1 MKSSFVPLLVLG
13 FALPGSAHG
22 DSVSL
27 GDLKTQ
33 YRALESQC
41 DSLASQRLRVAAEAK
56 ALSARIDSLKLSA
69 ANSAAL
75 QEALRS
81 AALEEALRSS
91 LGLVQRMVEIEW
103 KLVALEARQD
113 SLAERLCLAYDWEIG
128 VLIQKLAEQ
137 PDRGLSVQLT
147 LYQEAR
153 EQLGIGIHSAN
164 LHYSEQMKIE
174 VEDGPDEIQQKQELL
189 EDIAD
194 RLKAEWSA
202 NADLL
207 RRLEAEHRL
216 CARAEQARAKAQRSE
231 ERVLV
236 SGEQPQEQVRLLRQD
251 ESLAEFDL
259 ESSIAEV
266 ALKIH
271 KLKARQQEILQL
283 QAVVEERAEAFRRY
297 LRSMLEGEE

>member
-1 MKSSFVPLLVLG
+1 MRNPFILLLALG

-22 DSVSL
+22 DSARL
-27 GDLKTQ
+27 GDLKAQ
-33 YRALESQC
+33 YRALESQR
-41 DSLASQRLRVAAEAK
+41 DSLAGQRFQVAASAE
-56 ALSARIDSLKLSA
+56 ALSVRIDSLKLST
-69 ANSAAL
+69 ANSAP
-75 QEALRS
+75 LR
-81 AALEEALRSS
+81 EALRSS
-91 LGLVQRMVEIEW
+91 LRLVQHMIEIDW
-103 KLVALEARQD
+103 KLAALEAQQD
-113 SLAERLCLAYDWEIG
+113 SVAERLGLAYDWEIG

-137 PDRGLSVQLT
+137 PDRGLSAQLT

-153 EQLGIGIHSAN
+153 ELLGVEISSAN
-164 LHYSEQMKIE
+164 LHYSGQMKIE
-174 VEDGPDEIQQKQELL
+174 VDDGPDEIQQKQELL

-207 RRLEAEHRL
+207 RRFEAEYRL
-216 CARAEQARAKAQRSE
+216 CAQVEQARAKAQRLE

-236 SGEQPQEQVRLLRQD
+236 SGEQREQVRLLRRDD

-283 QAVVEERAEAFRRY
+283 QAVIGDRAEAFRLY
-297 LRSMLEGEE
+297 LRNMLEGEE

>member
-1 MKSSFVPLLVLG
+1 MRNPFIFLLTLG
-13 FALPGSAHG
+13 FALPGATHG
-22 DSVSL
+22 DSAKL
-27 GDLKTQ
+27 GDLKAQ

-41 DSLASQRLRVAAEAK
+41 DSLASQRLKVAASAE
-56 ALSARIDSLKLSA
+56 ALSVRIDSLKLSA
-69 ANSAAL
+69 ANSTV
-75 QEALRS
+75 LR
-81 AALEEALRSS
+81 EALRSS
-91 LGLVQRMVEIEW
+91 LRLVQRMIELDW
-103 KLVALEARQD
+103 KLAALEAQQD
-113 SLAERLCLAYDWEIG
+113 SVAERLCLAYDWEIG

-137 PDRGLSVQLT
+137 PDQGLSVQLT

-153 EQLGIGIHSAN
+153 EQLGVGIHSAN

-174 VEDGPDEIQQKQELL
+174 VDDGPDEIQQKQELL

-202 NADLL
+202 NADLI
-207 RRLEAEHRL
+207 RRLEDEYRL
-216 CARAEQARAKAQRSE
+216 CTQVEQKRAKARRSE
-231 ERVLV
+231 ERILV
-236 SGEQPQEQVRLLRQD
+236 SGEQPREPVRLLRQD

-283 QAVVEERAEAFRRY
+283 QAVIEDRAEAFRRY

>member
-1 MKSSFVPLLVLG
+1 MRNPSILLLVLG
-13 FALPGSAHG
+13 LALPGSAFG
-22 DSVSL
+22 DSSGL
-27 GDLKTQ
+27 GDLKAQ
-33 YRALESQC
+33 YRALESQR
-41 DSLASQRLRVAAEAK
+41 DSLAGQRLKVAASAE

-69 ANSAAL
+69 ANSTV
-75 QEALRS
+75 LR
-81 AALEEALRSS
+81 EALRSS
-91 LGLVQRMVEIEW
+91 LRLVQHMVELDW
-103 KLVALEARQD
+103 RLVALETQQD
-113 SLAERLCLAYDWEIG
+113 SVAERLGLAYDWEIG

-137 PDRGLSVQLT
+137 PDRGLSAQLT

-153 EQLGIGIHSAN
+153 ELLGVGLRSAN
-164 LHYSEQMKIE
+164 LHYSGQMKIE
-174 VEDGPDEIQQKQELL
+174 VDDGPDEIQQKQELL

-202 NADLL
+202 NADLM

-216 CARAEQARAKAQRSE
+216 CSRAEQARAKARRSE
-231 ERVLV
+231 ERILV
-236 SGEQPQEQVRLLRQD
+236 SGEQPREQVRLLAQG

-259 ESSIAEV
+259 ESSIAEG

-283 QAVVEERAEAFRRY
+283 QAVVEDRAEAFRRY

>member
-1 MKSSFVPLLVLG
+1 MRNLFVLLLALG
-13 FALPGSAHG
+13 LALPGSAHG

-27 GDLKTQ
+27 GNLKAQ
-33 YRALESQC
+33 YRALESQR
-41 DSLASQRLRVAAEAK
+41 DSLASQRLGVASQAES
-56 ALSARIDSLKLSA
+56 LSARIDSLKLNA

-75 QEALRS
+75 HS
-81 AALEEALRSS
+81 ALRSS
-91 LGLVQRMVEIEW
+91 LRLVQHMVEIEW
-103 KLVALEARQD
+103 ELAALEAQQD
-113 SLAERLCLAYDWEIG
+113 SVAERLCLAYDWEIG
-128 VLIQKLAEQ
+128 VLIQKLAEE
-137 PDRGLSVQLT
+137 PDRGLSAQLT

-153 EQLGIGIHSAN
+153 EQLGVGIHSAN

-194 RLKAEWSA
+194 RLKVEWSA

-207 RRLEAEHRL
+207 RRLEAEYQL
-216 CARAEQARAKAQRSE
+216 CARVEQERAKAQRPG

-236 SGEQPQEQVRLLRQD
+236 SGEQPREQVQFLRPD

-283 QAVVEERAEAFRRY
+283 QAVIADRAEAFRLY
-297 LRSMLEGEE
+297 LRNMLEGEE

>member
-1 MKSSFVPLLVLG
+1 MRNPSILLLVLG
-13 FALPGSAHG
+13 LALPGSAPG
-22 DSVSL
+22 DSSGL
-27 GDLKTQ
+27 GDLKAQ
-33 YRALESQC
+33 YRALESQR
-41 DSLASQRLRVAAEAK
+41 DSLASQRLKVAASAE
-56 ALSARIDSLKLSA
+56 ALSVRIDSLRLSA
-69 ANSAAL
+69 ANSAVL
-75 QEALRS
+75 REAW
-81 AALEEALRSS
+81 RSS
-91 LGLVQRMVEIEW
+91 LRLVQQMVELDW

-113 SLAERLCLAYDWEIG
+113 SVAERLCLAYDWEIG

-137 PDRGLSVQLT
+137 PDRGLSAQLT
-147 LYQEAR
+147 LYQESR
-153 EQLGIGIHSAN
+153 ELLGVGVRSAN
-164 LHYSEQMKIE
+164 LYYSGQMKIE
-174 VEDGPDEIQQKQELL
+174 ADDGPDEIQQKQELL

-216 CARAEQARAKAQRSE
+216 CARVEQKRAKARRPE
-231 ERVLV
+231 ERILV
-236 SGEQPQEQVRLLRQD
+236 SGEQPREPVRLLAQD

-283 QAVVEERAEAFRRY
+283 QAVIEDRAEAFRRY

>member
-1 MKSSFVPLLVLG
+1 MKNSFIFLLVLG
-13 FALPGSAHG
+13 LALPGSLHG
-22 DSVSL
+22 DSVGL
-27 GDLKTQ
+27 GDLKAQ
-33 YRALESQC
+33 YRALESQR
-41 DSLASQRLRVAAEAK
+41 DSLASQRLRVAAKAE

-75 QEALRS
+75 REALRFS
-81 AALEEALRSS
+81 LR
-91 LGLVQRMVEIEW
+91 LVQHMIQIDW

-153 EQLGIGIHSAN
+153 ELLGVGIYSAN
-164 LHYSEQMKIE
+164 LHYNDQMQIE
-174 VEDGPDEIQQKQELL
+174 VDDGPDELQQKQALL

-194 RLKAEWSA
+194 RLKAEWSV

-216 CARAEQARAKAQRSE
+216 CARAEQTRAKARRPE

-236 SGEQPQEQVRLLRQD
+236 SGEQPREQVRFLRRD

-283 QAVVEERAEAFRRY
+283 RAVVEERTEAFRVY
-297 LRSMLEGEE
+297 LRCMLEGEE

>member
-1 MKSSFVPLLVLG
+1 MKSSFVLLLVLG
-13 FALPGSAHG
+13 FALPGSVHG

-33 YRALESQC
+33 YRALESQR
-41 DSLASQRLRVAAEAK
+41 DSLAGQRLRVEAEAEV
-56 ALSARIDSLKLSA
+56 LSASIDSLKLSA

-75 QEALRS
+75 Q
-81 AALEEALRSS
+81 EALRSS

-103 KLVALEARQD
+103 KLVTLEALQD

-153 EQLGIGIHSAN
+153 EQLGVGIHSAN

-194 RLKAEWSA
+194 RLKAEWRA
-202 NADLL
+202 NDDLL
-207 RRLEAEHRL
+207 RRLDAEYRL

-231 ERVLV
+231 KRVLV
-236 SGEQPQEQVRLLRQD
+236 SGEQPQEQVRFPRPD

-283 QAVVEERAEAFRRY
+283 QAVIEERAEAFRRY

>member
-1 MKSSFVPLLVLG
+1 MRSPFVLLLALG
-13 FALPGSAHG
+13 LAPPGSAHG

-27 GDLKTQ
+27 GNLKAQ
-33 YRALESQC
+33 YRALESQR
-41 DSLASQRLRVAAEAK
+41 DSLASQHLRVAAEAE
-56 ALSARIDSLKLSA
+56 ALSARIDSLELSA

-75 QEALRS
+75 HS
-81 AALEEALRSS
+81 ALRSS
-91 LGLVQRMVEIEW
+91 LRLVERMVEIDW
-103 KLVALEARQD
+103 KLMALEARQD
-113 SLAERLCLAYDWEIG
+113 SVAERLCLAYDWEIG

-137 PDRGLSVQLT
+137 PDRGLSAQLT

-153 EQLGIGIHSAN
+153 ELLGVGIRSAN
-164 LHYSEQMKIE
+164 LHYSGQMRIE
-174 VEDGPDEIQQKQELL
+174 VDDGPDEIQQKQELL

-194 RLKAEWSA
+194 RLKVEWSA

-207 RRLEAEHRL
+207 RRLEAEYQL
-216 CARAEQARAKAQRSE
+216 CARVEQERAKARRSG

-236 SGEQPQEQVRLLRQD
+236 GGEQPREQVRFLRQGD
-251 ESLAEFDL
+251 GSLAEFDL

-283 QAVVEERAEAFRRY
+283 QAVIENRAEAFRLY
-297 LRSMLEGEE
+297 LRNMLEGEE

>member
-1 MKSSFVPLLVLG
+1 MKSSFVLLLVLG
-13 FALPGSAHG
+13 FALPGSAPG
-22 DSVSL
+22 DSVRL
-27 GDLKTQ
+27 GDLKAQ
-33 YRALESQC
+33 YRALESQR
-41 DSLASQRLRVAAEAK
+41 DSLAGQRLRVEAEAE
-56 ALSARIDSLKLSA
+56 ALSASIDSLKLSA

-75 QEALRS
+75 R
-81 AALEEALRSS
+81 EALRSS

-137 PDRGLSVQLT
+137 PDRGLSTQLT

-153 EQLGIGIHSAN
+153 EQLGVGVHSAN

-174 VEDGPDEIQQKQELL
+174 LEDGPDEIQQKQELL

-207 RRLEAEHRL
+207 RRLEAEYRL

-236 SGEQPQEQVRLLRQD
+236 SGAQPRDQVRLFKQD
-251 ESLAEFDL
+251 DEFLAEFDL
-259 ESSIAEV
+259 ESSLAEF

-283 QAVVEERAEAFRRY
+283 QAVVEERAEAFRLY
-297 LRSMLEGEE
+297 LYNMLEGEE

>member
-1 MKSSFVPLLVLG
+1 MKSSFVLLLVLG

-27 GDLKTQ
+27 GDLKAQ

-41 DSLASQRLRVAAEAK
+41 DSLAGQRLRVEAEAE
-56 ALSARIDSLKLSA
+56 ALSASIDSLKLSA
-69 ANSAAL
+69 ASSAAL
-75 QEALRS
+75 Q
-81 AALEEALRSS
+81 EALRSS

-113 SLAERLCLAYDWEIG
+113 SLAELLCLAYDWEIG

-137 PDRGLSVQLT
+137 PDRGLSTQLT

-153 EQLGIGIHSAN
+153 EQLGVGIRSAN

-174 VEDGPDEIQQKQELL
+174 VEDGPDEIQQKRELL

-283 QAVVEERAEAFRRY
+283 QAVIEERAEAFRRY

>member
-1 MKSSFVPLLVLG
+1 MKSSFVLLLVLG

-33 YRALESQC
+33 YRALESQR
-41 DSLASQRLRVAAEAK
+41 DSLADQRLRVEAEAE
-56 ALSARIDSLKLSA
+56 ALSASIDSLKLSA

-75 QEALRS
+75 QEAL
-81 AALEEALRSS
+81 LSS

-137 PDRGLSVQLT
+137 PDQGLSVQLT

-153 EQLGIGIHSAN
+153 EQLGVGIRSAN

-174 VEDGPDEIQQKQELL
+174 VDDGPDEIQQKQELL

-207 RRLEAEHRL
+207 RRLDAEYRL

-236 SGEQPQEQVRLLRQD
+236 SGEQPREQVQFLRQD

-283 QAVVEERAEAFRRY
+283 QAVIEERAEAFRRY

>member
-1 MKSSFVPLLVLG
+1 MESPFILLLVLG
-13 FALPGSAHG
+13 LALPGSAHG
-22 DSVSL
+22 DSGGL
-27 GDLKTQ
+27 GDLKAQ
-33 YRALESQC
+33 YRALESQR
-41 DSLASQRLRVAAEAK
+41 DSLAGQRLQVAAKAE

-75 QEALRS
+75 R
-81 AALEEALRSS
+81 EALRSS
-91 LGLVQRMVEIEW
+91 LGLVQRMVQIDG
-103 KLVALEARQD
+103 KLAALEVQQD
-113 SLAERLCLAYDWEIG
+113 SVAERLCLAYDWEIG

-137 PDRGLSVQLT
+137 PDRGLSAQLT

-153 EQLGIGIHSAN
+153 ELLGVGIYSAN
-164 LHYSEQMKIE
+164 LHYNDQMQIE
-174 VEDGPDEIQQKQELL
+174 VDDGPDELQQKQALL

-207 RRLEAEHRL
+207 RRLEAEYRL
-216 CARAEQARAKAQRSE
+216 CARAEQGRAKARPE

-236 SGEQPQEQVRLLRQD
+236 SGEQSREQVRFLRRD

-283 QAVVEERAEAFRRY
+283 RAVVEERTEAFRVY
-297 LRSMLEGEE
+297 LRCMLEGEE

>member
-1 MKSSFVPLLVLG
+1 MRSPSIFLLVLG
-13 FALPGSAHG
+13 LALPGSVHG
-22 DSVSL
+22 DSGRL
-27 GDLKTQ
+27 GDLKAQ
-33 YRALESQC
+33 YRALESQR
-41 DSLASQRLRVAAEAK
+41 DSLASQRLRVAAKAE

-75 QEALRS
+75 R
-81 AALEEALRSS
+81 EALRSS
-91 LGLVQRMVEIEW
+91 LGLVSRMVEIDW

-113 SLAERLCLAYDWEIG
+113 SVAERLCLAYDWEIG

-137 PDRGLSVQLT
+137 PDRGLSAQLT

-153 EQLGIGIHSAN
+153 ELLGVGIRSAN
-164 LHYSEQMKIE
+164 LHYSGQMKIE
-174 VEDGPDEIQQKQELL
+174 MDDGPNEIQQKQELL

-202 NADLL
+202 NADLMS
-207 RRLEAEHRL
+207 RLEAEYRL
-216 CARAEQARAKAQRSE
+216 CARVEQARAKARRSE

-236 SGEQPQEQVRLLRQD
+236 SGEQPREQVRFLRQDD

-283 QAVVEERAEAFRRY
+283 QAVVEDRAEAFRLY
-297 LRSMLEGEE
+297 LRNMLEGEE

>member
-1 MKSSFVPLLVLG
+1 MRSPFISCFRAGRVILLVLG
-13 FALPGSAHG
+13 LVLPGAAPG
-22 DSVSL
+22 DLGRL
-27 GDLKTQ
+27 GDLKAQ
-33 YRALESQC
+33 YRALESQR
-41 DSLASQRLRVAAEAK
+41 DSLAGQRLQVAAEAQV
-56 ALSARIDSLKLSA
+56 LSARIDSLRLSA

-75 QEALRS
+75 G
-81 AALEEALRSS
+81 EALRSS
-91 LGLVQRMVEIEW
+91 LGLVQRMVETDW
-103 KLVALEARQD
+103 KLVDLEARQD
-113 SLAERLCLAYDWEIG
+113 SLAEHLCLAYDWEIG

-137 PDRGLSVQLT
+137 PDRGLSAQLT

-153 EQLGIGIHSAN
+153 EQLGVGYSAN

-174 VEDGPDEIQQKQELL
+174 GDDGPDEIQQKQELL

-216 CARAEQARAKAQRSE
+216 CARAEQARAKAQPPA

-236 SGEQPQEQVRLLRQD
+236 SGERPREQVRFLKRD

-259 ESSIAEV
+259 ESSLAEV

-283 QAVVEERAEAFRRY
+283 RAVVEDRAEAFRLY

>member
-1 MKSSFVPLLVLG
+1 MKSSFVLLLLLG

-27 GDLKTQ
+27 GDLKAQ
-33 YRALESQC
+33 YRGLESQR
-41 DSLASQRLRVAAEAK
+41 DSLAGRRLRVEAEAE
-56 ALSARIDSLKLSA
+56 ALSASIDSLKLNA

-75 QEALRS
+75 PEAM
-81 AALEEALRSS
+81 RSS

-137 PDRGLSVQLT
+137 PDRGLSIQLT

-153 EQLGIGIHSAN
+153 EQLGVGIRSAN

-174 VEDGPDEIQQKQELL
+174 VEDGPDEIQQKRELL

>member
-1 MKSSFVPLLVLG
+1 MKNPFILLLVLG
-13 FALPGSAHG
+13 LALLGASYG
-22 DSVSL
+22 DAAQL
-27 GDLKTQ
+27 GDLKAR
-33 YRALESQC
+33 YRV
-41 DSLASQRLRVAAEAK
+41 LASQRDSLVGQRLQVAAEAE

-69 ANSAAL
+69 ANSA
-75 QEALRS
+75 ELR
-81 AALEEALRSS
+81 EALRSS
-91 LGLVQRMVEIEW
+91 LGLVQRMVEIDW
-103 KLVALEARQD
+103 RLGDLETRQD
-113 SLAERLCLAYDWEIG
+113 SVAEHLCLAYDWEIG

-137 PDRGLSVQLT
+137 PDRGLSAQLT

-153 EQLGIGIHSAN
+153 EQLGVGIHSAN

-174 VEDGPDEIQQKQELL
+174 VEDGPDEIQQKRELL

-207 RRLEAEHRL
+207 RRLEAEYRL
-216 CARAEQARAKAQRSE
+216 CARVEQARAKARRPE

-236 SGEQPQEQVRLLRQD
+236 SGEQPREQVRFLRQD

-283 QAVVEERAEAFRRY
+283 QAVVEDRAEAFRRY

>member
-1 MKSSFVPLLVLG
+1 MRNPFILLLSLG
-13 FALPGSAHG
+13 FALPGSTHG
-22 DSVSL
+22 DSAKL
-27 GDLKTQ
+27 GDLKAQ
-33 YRALESQC
+33 YRALASQR
-41 DSLASQRLRVAAEAK
+41 DSLAGQRLQVAASAE
-56 ALSARIDSLKLSA
+56 ALSVRIDSLKLSA
-69 ANSAAL
+69 ANSAV
-75 QEALRS
+75 LR
-81 AALEEALRSS
+81 EALRSS
-91 LGLVQRMVEIEW
+91 LRLVQHMIDIEW

-137 PDRGLSVQLT
+137 PDRGLSAQLT

-153 EQLGIGIHSAN
+153 EQLGVGIRGAN
-164 LHYSEQMKIE
+164 LHYSGQMEIE
-174 VEDGPDEIQQKQELL
+174 VDDGPDEIQQKQELL

-202 NADLL
+202 NADLMS
-207 RRLEAEHRL
+207 RLEAEHRL
-216 CARAEQARAKAQRSE
+216 CAKVARAKAQRSE

-236 SGEQPQEQVRLLRQD
+236 SAEQPREQVRLFVQG
-251 ESLAEFDL
+251 ESTAEFDL

-283 QAVVEERAEAFRRY
+283 QAVVEDRAEAFRCY

>member
-1 MKSSFVPLLVLG
+1 MKSSFVLLLVLG

-27 GDLKTQ
+27 GDLKAQ
-33 YRALESQC
+33 YRVLESQC
-41 DSLASQRLRVAAEAK
+41 DSLAGQRLQVEVEAE

-75 QEALRS
+75 R
-81 AALEEALRSS
+81 EALRSS

-137 PDRGLSVQLT
+137 PDRGLSTQLT

-153 EQLGIGIHSAN
+153 EQLGVGIHSAN

-174 VEDGPDEIQQKQELL
+174 VEDGPDEIQQKRELL

-231 ERVLV
+231 ARVLV

-283 QAVVEERAEAFRRY
+283 QAVIEERAEAFRRY

>member
-1 MKSSFVPLLVLG
+1 MKSSFVLLLVLG
-13 FALPGSAHG
+13 FVLPGFVHG

-41 DSLASQRLRVAAEAK
+41 DSLAGQRLRVEAEAE
-56 ALSARIDSLKLSA
+56 ALSASIDSLKLSA

-75 QEALRS
+75 QEAL
-81 AALEEALRSS
+81 LSS

-153 EQLGIGIHSAN
+153 EQLGVGIRSAN

-174 VEDGPDEIQQKQELL
+174 VDDGPDEIQQKQELL
-189 EDIAD
+189 EDLAD

-207 RRLEAEHRL
+207 RRLDAEYRL

-236 SGEQPQEQVRLLRQD
+236 SGEQPQEQARFLRPD

-283 QAVVEERAEAFRRY
+283 QAVIEERAEAFRRY

>member
-1 MKSSFVPLLVLG
+1 MKSSFVLLLALG

-27 GDLKTQ
+27 GDLKGQ
-33 YRALESQC
+33 YLALESQR
-41 DSLASQRLRVAAEAK
+41 DSLAGQRLQVAAEAE

-69 ANSAAL
+69 ASAAL
-75 QEALRS
+75 G
-81 AALEEALRSS
+81 EALRSS
-91 LGLVQRMVEIEW
+91 LRLVEHMVEIEW

-113 SLAERLCLAYDWEIG
+113 SVAERLCLAYDWEIG

-137 PDRGLSVQLT
+137 PDRGLSAQLT

-153 EQLGIGIHSAN
+153 ELLGVGLRSAN
-164 LHYSEQMKIE
+164 LHYSGQMKIE
-174 VEDGPDEIQQKQELL
+174 VDDGPDEIQQKQELL

-202 NADLL
+202 NADLI
-207 RRLEAEHRL
+207 RRLEDEYRL
-216 CARAEQARAKAQRSE
+216 CTQVEQKQAKARRPE
-231 ERVLV
+231 ERILV
-236 SGEQPQEQVRLLRQD
+236 SGEQPREPVRLLAQD

-283 QAVVEERAEAFRRY
+283 QAVIEDRAEAFRRY

>member
-41 DSLASQRLRVAAEAK
+41 DSLAGQRLRVAAEAE

-69 ANSAAL
+69 A
-75 QEALRS
+75 S
-81 AALEEALRSS
+81 AALEEALRFS

-153 EQLGIGIHSAN
+153 EQLGIGIRSAN

>member
-1 MKSSFVPLLVLG
+1 MKSSFVLLLVLG

-27 GDLKTQ
+27 GDLKAQ
-33 YRALESQC
+33 YRVLESQR
-41 DSLASQRLRVAAEAK
+41 DSLAGQRLRVAVEAEG
-56 ALSARIDSLKLSA
+56 LSARIDSLKLSA
-69 ANSAAL
+69 SSAAL
-75 QEALRS
+75 G
-81 AALEEALRSS
+81 EALRSS
-91 LGLVQRMVEIEW
+91 LRLVQHMVEIEW
-103 KLVALEARQD
+103 KLVALEAQQD

-137 PDRGLSVQLT
+137 PDRGLSAQLT

-164 LHYSEQMKIE
+164 LHYNEQMKIE
-174 VEDGPDEIQQKQELL
+174 VDDGPDEIQQKQELL

-283 QAVVEERAEAFRRY
+283 QAVIEERAEAFRRY
-297 LRSMLEGEE
+297 LHSMLEGEE

>member
-1 MKSSFVPLLVLG
+1 MKSPFIFLLVLG
-13 FALPGSAHG
+13 LALPGSAHG
-22 DSVSL
+22 DSVGL
-27 GDLKTQ
+27 GDLKAQ
-33 YRALESQC
+33 YRALESQR
-41 DSLASQRLRVAAEAK
+41 DSLAGQRLQVAAKAE
-56 ALSARIDSLKLSA
+56 ALSTRIDSLKLSA

-75 QEALRS
+75 R
-81 AALEEALRSS
+81 EALRSS
-91 LGLVQRMVEIEW
+91 LGLVQHMVQIDW
-103 KLVALEARQD
+103 KLAALEVQQD

-137 PDRGLSVQLT
+137 PDRGLSAQLT

-153 EQLGIGIHSAN
+153 ELLGVGIYSAN
-164 LHYSEQMKIE
+164 LHYNEQMKIE
-174 VEDGPDEIQQKQELL
+174 VDDGPDDIQQKQELL

-194 RLKAEWSA
+194 RLKAEWNA

-207 RRLEAEHRL
+207 RRFEAEYRL
-216 CARAEQARAKAQRSE
+216 CARAEQARAKARPE

-236 SGEQPQEQVRLLRQD
+236 SGEQPREQVRFLKRD
-251 ESLAEFDL
+251 ESVAEFDL

-271 KLKARQQEILQL
+271 KLKARQQEILQIR
-283 QAVVEERAEAFRRY
+283 AVVEERAEAFRLY

>member
-1 MKSSFVPLLVLG
+1 MRSPFVLLLALG
-13 FALPGSAHG
+13 LALPGSAPG
-22 DSVSL
+22 DSVNL
-27 GDLKTQ
+27 GNLEAQ
-33 YRALESQC
+33 YRALESQR
-41 DSLASQRLRVAAEAK
+41 DSLSSQRLRVAAEAE

-75 QEALRS
+75 NS
-81 AALEEALRSS
+81 ALRSS
-91 LGLVQRMVEIEW
+91 LRLVQYMVEIEW

-113 SLAERLCLAYDWEIG
+113 SVAERLCLAYDWEIG

-137 PDRGLSVQLT
+137 PDRGLSAQLT

-153 EQLGIGIHSAN
+153 ELLGVEIRSAN
-164 LHYSEQMKIE
+164 LHYSGQMRIE

-207 RRLEAEHRL
+207 RRLEAEYRL
-216 CARAEQARAKAQRSE
+216 CARAEQARAKAQRSG

-236 SGEQPQEQVRLLRQD
+236 SGEQPREQVRLLTQDD

-283 QAVVEERAEAFRRY
+283 QAVIQDRAEAFRLY

>member
-1 MKSSFVPLLVLG
+1 MKNSFVLLLVLG

-33 YRALESQC
+33 YRALESQR
-41 DSLASQRLRVAAEAK
+41 DSLAGQRLRVEAEAE
-56 ALSARIDSLKLSA
+56 ALSASIDSLKLSA

-75 QEALRS
+75 P
-81 AALEEALRSS
+81 EALRSS
-91 LGLVQRMVEIEW
+91 LRLVERMVEIEW

-137 PDRGLSVQLT
+137 PDQGLSIQLT

-153 EQLGIGIHSAN
+153 EQLGVGIRSAN

-174 VEDGPDEIQQKQELL
+174 IDDGPDEIQQKQELL

-207 RRLEAEHRL
+207 RRLEAEYRL
-216 CARAEQARAKAQRSE
+216 CARAEQARAKARRSE

-251 ESLAEFDL
+251 EPLAEFDL